1 MEKTRTQA
9 SVETGVKI
17 LKKAIKNKISLSEAS
32 RQSNRGRNYVS
43 DIKARIT
50 ENYKNKNVSKETY
63 NEFKTL
69 AKEYSNLK
77 K

>member
-17 LKKAIKNKISLSEAS
+17 LRKAIKNNISLSKAS
-32 RQSNRGRNYVS
+32 KESKKGRNYVS

-50 ENYKNKNVSKETY
+50 ENYKKKNVSKETY
-63 NEFKTL
+63 NEFRTL
-69 AKEYSNLK
+69 AKEYSNLNK
-77 K
+77 